1 MLLGFTITMKIT
13 VLYFGQLAELAKKSE
28 ETMHVSDSSLCAL
41 YADLRKTYNF
51 PQEFTQLQVAVNHQL
66 SAHNTELCNEDSV
79 AFLPPMTGG

>member
-1 MLLGFTITMKIT
+1 MEIT

-28 ETMHVSDSSLCAL
+28 ETKDVFGSSLYAL
-41 YADLRKTYNF
+41 YADLRKAYNF

-66 SAHNTELCNEDSV
+66 SAHNTELCDGDSV

>member
-1 MLLGFTITMKIT
+1 MKIT

-28 ETMHVSDSSLCAL
+28 ETRRVSGSSLCAL
-41 YADLRKTYNF
+41 YADLRKAYNF

-66 SAHNTELCNEDSV
+66 SAHDSVLHNGDSV